1 MKRSVIWLVAAVLLA
16 ALPAYATPSVDW
28 THTFAGWG
36 TAHGVCVQQSSDG
49 GYMVVGETSS
59 GDSSPASA
67 VLLVKLD
74 AQGATTWIKTIK
86 GSDGIVASS
95 VQQSAD
101 GGYIVAGSGTLTPGW
116 QENAWLIKTDDT
128 GHVVWQSAVS
138 EAMDA
143 VGYSVVGHQGSYYLT
158 AVLPGD
164 DIGLVLFKTDS
175 QGNPLWGARYP
186 IRYKMPYG
194 EASVPLSR
202 TSDGGFIIGTRAL
215 LKVDSDGNQQWLK
228 TYTGLTYVLSVQQT
242 PDGGYIAT
250 GDAGD
255 MDSIYLLKTTA
266 TGDMIWKRTYAP
278 SGYSAGAWVERTSD
292 GGYVV
297 SGTYESG
304 DHIVASILKTTSD
317 GTLAWSD
324 SLFLGV
330 ADCVR
335 QTQDGGYIVTG
346 TYHDPTDDKE
356 YLFLTKLMPE
366 QRRQK

>member
-1 MKRSVIWLVAAVLLA
+1 
-16 ALPAYATPSVDW
+16 
-28 THTFAGWG
+28 
-36 TAHGVCVQQSSDG
+36 
-49 GYMVVGETSS
+49 
-59 GDSSPASA
+59 
-67 VLLVKLD
+67 
-74 AQGATTWIKTIK
+74 
-86 GSDGIVASS
+86 
-95 VQQSAD
+95 
-101 GGYIVAGSGTLTPGW
+101 
-116 QENAWLIKTDDT
+116 
-128 GHVVWQSAVS
+128 
-138 EAMDA
+138 
-143 VGYSVVGHQGSYYLT
+143 
-158 AVLPGD
+158 
-164 DIGLVLFKTDS
+164 
-175 QGNPLWGARYP
+175 LWGARYP

-202 TSDGGFIIGTRAL
+202 TSDGGFIIGTKAL

-228 TYTGLTYVLSVQQT
+228 TYNGLTYVLSVQQT

-255 MDSIYLLKTTA
+255 MDSIYLLKTNS
-266 TGDMIWKRTYAP
+266 TGDVTWKRTYAP

-304 DHIVASILKTTSD
+304 DYMVAALLKTTSD

-356 YLFLTKLMPE
+356 HLGMVGRSSFGSMPRT
-366 QRRQK
+366 RRRAMPQISLSSTSFSRLWQLSKSSMPGPET